1 MSFKKVYDAEF
12 KFNTIQ
18 LILKNK
24 MRVIDVSR
32 DLGIGKSTLQKWLYV
47 TLYFYAKEITIRCQY
62 LY

>member
-1 MSFKKVYDAEF
+1 MFFIERFYRMSFKKVYDAEF

-32 DLGIGKSTLQKWLYV
+32 ELFSIVW
-47 TLYFYAKEITIRCQY
+47 
-62 LY
+62 